1 MYYTIINYFLAISFM
16 ANQSF
21 LNQIRRL
28 RGLEPIEFQRRVNIN
43 PMWYDGSREEVHA
56 SFERLRRAL
65 AYHNQFL
72 DERIDEVKRE
82 RYVSDVGMSTTDCFN
97 INLY

>member
-1 MYYTIINYFLAISFM
+1 M

-28 RGLEPIEFQRRVNIN
+28 RGREPIEFQRRVNIN
-43 PMWYDGSREEVHA
+43 PMWYAGSREEVHNA
-56 SFERLRRAL
+56 FERLTRAL

-72 DERIDEVKRE
+72 NEKIDEVKRH
-82 RYVSDVGMSTTDCFN
+82 RYVSDVGMSTTDFSY
-97 INLY
+97 II